1 MEVLNDIELRILG
14 SLIEKERT
22 TPDYYPMTLNALIN
36 ACNQKSNRD
45 PVVSFDE
52 STVARVLDELQK
64 KRLAEK
70 IYKADSRV
78 PKYEHNFKKVFDVSD
93 SELAVMCELMLRG
106 AQTIGEIR
114 NRAERMHK
122 FEGIQEVDTILKGLM
137 GRQEPL
143 AVKLP
148 RQTGHKEGR
157 FMHLLSGKPVI
168 PEAGPGI
175 FSCETPAP
183 DENERITKLENDLS
197 LLHREMD
204 ELRQD
209 FIGLK
214 SQLE

>member
-1 MEVLNDIELRILG
+1 MGIILNDIELRILG

-22 TPDYYPMTLNALIN
+22 TPDYYPMTVNALIN

-52 STVARVLDELQK
+52 SAVARVLDELQK
-64 KRLAEK
+64 KGLAEK

-78 PKYEHNFKKVFDVSD
+78 PKYGHNFKKVFDVSD

-122 FEGIQEVDTILKGLM
+122 FEGIQEVDTILNGLM

-148 RQTGHKEGR
+148 RQTGHKECR
-157 FMHLLSGKPVI
+157 FMHLLSGKPAI
-168 PEAGPGI
+168 PEAGQGI
-175 FSCETPAP
+175 SCETPAP

-197 LLHREMD
+197 LLRREMD

-209 FIGLK
+209 FISLK

>member
-1 MEVLNDIELRILG
+1 MGIILNDIELRILG

-45 PVVSFDE
+45 PIVSFDE

-93 SELAVMCELMLRG
+93 SELAVMCELLLRG

-122 FEGIQEVDTILKGLM
+122 FEGIQEVDTILNGLM

-143 AVKLP
+143 VLKLP
-148 RQTGHKEGR
+148 RQTGHKECR

-168 PEAGPGI
+168 HETGPGI
-175 FSCETPAP
+175 LCETPAP

-197 LLHREMD
+197 LLRREMD

-209 FIGLK
+209 FISLK